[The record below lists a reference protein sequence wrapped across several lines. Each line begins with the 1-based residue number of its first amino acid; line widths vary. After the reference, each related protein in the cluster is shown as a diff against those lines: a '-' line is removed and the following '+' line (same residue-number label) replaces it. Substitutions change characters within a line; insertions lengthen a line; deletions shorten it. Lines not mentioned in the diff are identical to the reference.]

1 MTPAGVNS
9 PHRRGSSGQLLGVC
23 KQPEADGIGGWVVHI
38 WAMPYVY
45 HLCADDFRGDELL
58 PLSRLATRFPDIHE
72 REMRKWAG
80 RESVIRFLVPNLGV
94 TWGETVNLAALD
106 PALLVEARRRLGVPV
121 SSLLQR
127 SVLRIPV
134 ERIAG
139 QPAVIYDSH
148 SHWRNS
154 RPDLKDV
161 PEVPPSSDFT
171 PFDPV
176 SYEELTEVPPMHLD
190 YLLEQRRAG
199 LPALGFVFVRHVL
212 VAGAV
217 DVAGLERARLA

>member
-1 MTPAGVNS
+1 
-9 PHRRGSSGQLLGVC
+9 
-23 KQPEADGIGGWVVHI
+23 
-38 WAMPYVY
+38 MPFLY

-58 PLSRLATRFPDIHE
+58 PLNLLASRFPDLHD
-72 REMRKWAG
+72 REVRKWAG
-80 RESVIRFLVPNLGV
+80 RESVVSFPVPHLGV
-94 TWGETVNLAALD
+94 AWGDTVNLAALD
-106 PALLVEARRRLGVPV
+106 PARLVEARRRLGLPF

-127 SVLRIPV
+127 KVLRIPL

-139 QPAVIYDSH
+139 QPAVVYDTR

-154 RPDLKDV
+154 RPDAEDV

-171 PFDPV
+171 PFDPD
-176 SYEELTEVPPMHLD
+176 SYEELTEVPPLHLD
-190 YLLEQRRAG
+190 YLVEQRDAG

-217 DVAGLERARLA
+217 DVAGLARTRLA